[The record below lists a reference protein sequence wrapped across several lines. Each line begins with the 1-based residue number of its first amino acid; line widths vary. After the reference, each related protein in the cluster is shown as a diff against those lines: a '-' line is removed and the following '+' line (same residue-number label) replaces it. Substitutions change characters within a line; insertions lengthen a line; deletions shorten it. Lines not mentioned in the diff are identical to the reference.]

1 MMNHDVI
8 KKLLSTDITPHLD
21 DHTAKHAAVL
31 IVIYGTEYKIIMT
44 QKPLTMQQHAGEISF
59 PGGKITHDDEDLLDT
74 AIRETQEEISLTVP
88 RNKIIGQLQTVQT
101 KNSGYIIIPFVAIL
115 DDIDLLQPNS
125 EVDEIL
131 HIPMFS
137 LLQTL
142 GIDDDEEHRSLFEAY
157 KLTYQD
163 KLIWGA
169 SARMLKQIA
178 DIFKQHNLL

>member
-8 KKLLSTDITPHLD
+8 KKLLRTDITPHLD

-101 KNSGYIIIPFVAIL
+101 KNSGYTIIPFVAIL
-115 DDIDLLQPNS
+115 DDIDSLHPNS

-157 KLTYQD
+157 KLTYEE

-178 DIFKQHNLL
+178 DVFRSHQIL

>member
-8 KKLLSTDITPHLD
+8 RKILSSEITPHLD

-31 IVIYGTEYKIIMT
+31 IVIYGNEYKIIMT

-59 PGGKITHDDEDLLDT
+59 PGGKIADDDADLLDT
-74 AIRETQEEISLTVP
+74 AIRETLEEIALDVP
-88 RNKIIGQLQTVQT
+88 RDKVIGQLNIVQT
-101 KNSGYIIIPFVAIL
+101 RNSGYTIIPFVAIL
-115 DDIDLLQPNS
+115 DDVTSLQPNS

-142 GIDDDEEHRSLFEAY
+142 DLDDDMEHRSLFEAY